1 MNMDRA
7 AADQE
12 QDIETLERLY
22 EQRHSCRAYLDR
34 PVPRPVI
41 ERILKVAQR
50 TASWCNAQP
59 WKLWITSGDETERL
73 RQVLLDGLSREAAKP
88 DFEWPREYTG
98 VHLARRRECG
108 LALYES
114 VGIARGDKAGAER
127 QARENFRFFGAPH
140 AVIVTCDESLGD
152 YAAIDCGAY
161 VASFMLAA
169 RSLGVASIAQASL
182 AARPDL
188 LRRHFGMS
196 DHERV
201 VCGISFGYADD
212 QHPINGFRTTRAESS
227 DAVVWVGQAQPSSG
241 LTGKT

>member
-1 MNMDRA
+1 MNRA
-7 AADQE
+7 DPCEA
-12 QDIETLERLY
+12 QDIQTLERLY
-22 EQRHSCRAYLDR
+22 EQRYSCRAYLDR
-34 PVPRPVI
+34 RVPRPLI
-41 ERILKVAQR
+41 ERILNVAQR

-59 WKLWITSGDETERL
+59 WKLWITSGDGTERL
-73 RQVLLDGLSREAAKP
+73 RRALLDSLDREEVKP

-114 VGIARGDKAGAER
+114 VGIAKGDKAGAER

-140 AVIVTCDESLGD
+140 AVIVTCDDSLGD

-169 RSLGVASIAQASL
+169 KSLGVASIAQASL
-182 AARPDL
+182 ATRPDL

-212 QHPINGFRTTRAESS
+212 QHPINEFRTTRAGLA
-227 DAVVWVGQAQPSSG
+227 DAVVWVEQPQSN
-241 LTGKT
+241 